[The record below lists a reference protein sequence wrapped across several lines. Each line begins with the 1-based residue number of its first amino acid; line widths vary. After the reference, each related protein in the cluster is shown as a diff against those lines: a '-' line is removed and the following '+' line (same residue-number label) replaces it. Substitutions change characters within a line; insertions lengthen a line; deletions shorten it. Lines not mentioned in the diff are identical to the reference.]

1 MRVYRS
7 LLVVVALAIA
17 GAVSRAEI
25 PEGYKLLY
33 SQEFADESALKDFE
47 FTDSAAW
54 RLTTESSG
62 NSLELF
68 QQSKYKPAVRSPL
81 NIALIAGKA
90 FSDFIVEAELL
101 STKQEY
107 PHRDMCLFF
116 GFTAPAK
123 FYYCHIGSRI
133 DAISHNV
140 LIVNDAPRAPITKK
154 RSDGVKWGEGAWHHV
169 RLERKLAD
177 GSIRLFFDDMK
188 EPIMTAQDKTFGEGG
203 IGFGSFDDT
212 GKVRH
217 VRIWGPA
224 LTEKKGK
231 SFARD

>member
-1 MRVYRS
+1 MRRYSV
-7 LLVVVALAIA
+7 LLAAAALAFA
-17 GAVSRAEI
+17 GAAACAEV

-33 SQEFADESALKDFE
+33 SQDCADESALKDVE
-47 FTDSAAW
+47 FTDPAAW
-54 RLTTESSG
+54 RFTKESGG

-68 QQSKYKPAVRSPL
+68 QQSKYKPSVRSPL
-81 NIALIAGKA
+81 NIALVAGKA
-90 FSDFIVEAELL
+90 FGDFVMEAELL

-116 GFTAPAK
+116 GFVSPAK

-154 RSDGVKWGEGAWHHV
+154 RSDGVKWGEGAWHRV

-188 EPIMTAQDKTFGEGG
+188 EPIMLAEDKTFGEGS

-212 GKVRH
+212 GKVRRI
-217 VRIWGPA
+217 RIWGP
-224 LTEKKGK
+224 LLNEKK
-231 SFARD
+231 STFFPRQ